1 MKASVLLLS
10 VAFISLAS
18 VGAGPASAGG
28 ERASA
33 GPDIITGSDFDA
45 IVAAMEE
52 NGFQVELTTD
62 KSGDPL
68 IRSTDKQEPFSIQF
82 YKCTDGKD
90 CQFMQFISG
99 WDLPNGVQLQTLQD
113 WNSKKVWGQAYRDD
127 KKDPWLALPV
137 NLKGGVTAENL
148 SDMIDWWKTLLK
160 QYAEFIG
167 WTKS

>member
-1 MKASVLLLS
+1 
-10 VAFISLAS
+10 
-18 VGAGPASAGG
+18 
-28 ERASA
+28 
-33 GPDIITGSDFDA
+33 
-45 IVAAMEE
+45 MEE
-52 NGFQVELTTD
+52 NGFQVELTKD

-99 WDLPNGVQLQTLQD
+99 WDMPNGVQLQTLQD

-148 SDMIDWWKTLLK
+148 SDTIDWWKTLLK

-167 WTKS
+167 WTKSQIAARWRFSKSPT